1 MMAFRGPLF
10 VLGARG
16 PPRDGCGHVMITRA
30 RVNSATVALSNWR
43 GRYELMID
51 SCKLSNFKG
60 DALIKANGDTLP

>member
-1 MMAFRGPLF
+1 
-10 VLGARG
+10 
-16 PPRDGCGHVMITRA
+16 MITRA